1 MTTSMTLASNQPP
14 HRTLL
19 RRCLLG
25 AVAALI
31 VLLPGLLLGGGRAE
45 ANGVP
50 IRIPLTWLSGLSTYG
65 SPEAA
70 GEAELSFAEAV
81 IRLDARGLPALAGES
96 YRIWLVK
103 SGTNRSVAVGS
114 FKGSANGVAGY
125 TGKLNVEGYDWD
137 LLIVTVEPE
146 PDADPAPS
154 DRRTIGG
161 FFQSL
166 KRQDN
171 PGSVGTDTQ
180 PATLPDTGDGA
191 AFPQQEQR
199 SRLGI
204 ALIVGGIVLALTVIR
219 RSQRRNA

>member
-1 MTTSMTLASNQPP
+1 MTTATQTFLR
-14 HRTLL
+14 RTLL
-19 RRCLLG
+19 G
-25 AVAALI
+25 VVAALV
-31 VLLPGLLLGGGRAE
+31 VLAPALRFGGDRAY

-103 SGTNRSVAVGS
+103 SGSNRSIAVGS
-114 FKGSANGVAGY
+114 FRGNANGVAGY

-171 PGSVGTDTQ
+171 PGSIGTDTQ

-191 AFPQQEQR
+191 DLRRQEPR
-199 SRLGI
+199 SRLGV
-204 ALIVGGIVLALTVIR
+204 ALIVGGVVLALTVIR
-219 RSQRRNA
+219 HSQRRTP